1 GDVEEAIAVEDAG
14 VLELVLRVALA
25 APPRLLDE
33 PGVGERRLGV
43 AVQGA
48 RVGVRRGGV
57 QVVVELLG
65 ILAVV
70 SLVAGK
76 AVEALLEDR
85 VAAVPQGEREAQP
98 PLAVAPAEEP
108 VLAPAIDAAAR
119 VLVREV
125 LPRRPSGGVVLA
137 HGAPL
142 TLAQVRP
149 PPLPVFLAVEVLVE

>member
-1 GDVEEAIAVEDAG
+1 
-14 VLELVLRVALA
+14 
-25 APPRLLDE
+25 
-33 PGVGERRLGV
+33 
-43 AVQGA
+43 

-149 PPLPVFLAVEVLVE
+149 PPLPVFLAVEVLVETKRFGVGVAHSPPLRSSGGEKDRDRCHSRV